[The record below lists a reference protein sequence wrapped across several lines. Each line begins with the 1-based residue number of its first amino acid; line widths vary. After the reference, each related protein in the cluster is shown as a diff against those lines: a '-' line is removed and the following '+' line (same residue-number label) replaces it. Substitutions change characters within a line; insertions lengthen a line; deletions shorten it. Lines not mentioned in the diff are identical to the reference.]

1 MFAILRKIVAF
12 KKQNKIYH
20 CDDSDA
26 KSFWQNNNIKNNMD
40 DTESYILQFMI
51 KMCIIFNAIQLGW
64 VVGIVDK
71 QIVLSKESSKLTK
84 LDKNT
89 KLLINALICENIN
102 MLK

>member
-1 MFAILRKIVAF
+1 
-12 KKQNKIYH
+12 
-20 CDDSDA
+20 
-26 KSFWQNNNIKNNMD
+26 
-40 DTESYILQFMI
+40 
-51 KMCIIFNAIQLGW
+51 MCIIFNAIQLGW

-89 KLLINALICENIN
+89 KLLIDALICENIN